1 MDLGI
6 RELSNSWRQ
15 RNEVGAEYCLLSRWN
30 KNKNCD
36 SRPPENEEKIVM
48 IQKNVKDFNDIEDKK
63 EDRILKWHLKPSN
76 QFMEHR
82 KYVWLL
88 KSMHQIVGNTG
99 GNASRDLLSEFD
111 SKDLV
116 NLEHKNMK
124 SKKTWLV
131 LNDFAFMEFAAD
143 LSKITWRRPTGLL

>member
-88 KSMHQIVGNTG
+88 KSMHQKSATLVETPAEIYLANLIPEILLISNT
-99 GNASRDLLSEFD
+99 
-111 SKDLV
+111 
-116 NLEHKNMK
+116 
-124 SKKTWLV
+124 KTW
-131 LNDFAFMEFAAD
+131 NQ
-143 LSKITWRRPTGLL
+143 KRPG